1 MKRKTAIVLTALM
14 AATISGHA
22 DAQKRKSG
30 GSTVTAPA
38 PAPAPAPVPAPEPV
52 FQSWMSP
59 EIQGAWT
66 SGYRGQGITI
76 TVVDDFSSA
85 TRYSA
90 NLGTGVETLRH
101 GEWTRKE
108 AGMLAPSATLKPHDY
123 LSRTGVTLNAGM
135 NVLNLSYGM
144 MAAAGAGAIGWS
156 AQESSIIRYAAEGRA
171 VVSKSAG
178 NDGVAV
184 GQPNAAGRV
193 DYLSRDLIGKQ
204 SAIFVGALSRNG
216 TTAAPAS
223 MASYS
228 NVAGSNATVQQ
239 QFLVVGVEHD
249 KTGLPGTSFAAPI
262 VAGYAAVLSSKFTT
276 ATPTQVTS
284 QLLSTARQDTV
295 QNYNASIHGRG
306 EASIARALSPVAIR

>member
-1 MKRKTAIVLTALM
+1 MKRKMGIVLTALV
-14 AATISGHA
+14 AASLSGNA
-22 DAQKRKSG
+22 LAQKKRGIYVPPPPPPPVS
-30 GSTVTAPA
+30 APG
-38 PAPAPAPVPAPEPV
+38 PVY
-52 FQSWMSP
+52 QSWMNS

-66 SGYRGQGITI
+66 SGYTGQGVTI
-76 TVVDDFSSA
+76 TVIDDFNSG
-85 TRYSA
+85 TRYWA
-90 NLGTGVETLRH
+90 NMKGTSENLRH
-101 GEWTRKE
+101 GEWTRQQ
-108 AGMLAPSATLKPHDY
+108 AGMIAPSATMRSQDFYSGSTVP
-123 LSRTGVTLNAGM
+123 LNSGF

-144 MAAAGAGAIGWS
+144 MAPAGYGAVGWS
-156 AQESSIIRYAAEGRA
+156 AQESSIISYAAEGRA

-184 GQPNAAGRV
+184 GQPNAAGNI
-193 DYLSRDLIGKQ
+193 DYLGRDLIGKP

-228 NVAGSNATVQQ
+228 NIAGADATVQN
-239 QFLVVGVEHD
+239 QFLVVGVESD
-249 KTGLPGTSFAAPI
+249 KTGIAGTSFAAPI
-262 VAGYAAVLSSKFTT
+262 VAGYAAVLSSKFTS

-284 QLLSTARQDTV
+284 QLLSTARQDTI